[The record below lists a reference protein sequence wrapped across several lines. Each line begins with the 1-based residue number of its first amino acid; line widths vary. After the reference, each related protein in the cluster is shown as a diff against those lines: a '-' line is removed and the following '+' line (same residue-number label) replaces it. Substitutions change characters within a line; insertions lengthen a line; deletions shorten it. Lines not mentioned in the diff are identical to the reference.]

1 MVNIN
6 KNQLTTKEKNRN
18 KFAYFC
24 AVLHN
29 YKYRFFLWNGLS
41 TVCLQERQQYNP
53 HPEKPRNA
61 RNKVKKN
68 RHGFAAFEFP
78 VLIILSIQS
87 LKQPEICCLNPG
99 EFFLL
104 PFLSCSMV
112 HYRKSWAGAVM
123 LWMGCR

>member
-61 RNKVKKN
+61 RGKAKKN
-68 RHGFAAFEFP
+68 RKTAMD
-78 VLIILSIQS
+78 LQLLSFLCS
-87 LKQPEICCLNPG
+87 LFYP
-99 EFFLL
+99 
-104 PFLSCSMV
+104 SRV
-112 HYRKSWAGAVM
+112 
-123 LWMGCR
+123 